1 MLASETDPTSDM
13 NSIERRGRL
22 APQKLAWIYER
33 MSLIRQFEE
42 RLKWLVETG
51 VPAGAVHYYVGEE
64 AVAVG
69 VCAALEPADWISS
82 THRGHGHCIA
92 KGVEVGGMM
101 AELFGKATGT
111 NRGKGGSM
119 HITDITKR
127 VLGVNPICGAGV
139 AHAVG
144 AGLSAKVRRTSEVA
158 AAFFGDGAASIGTLH
173 EAMNLAAIW
182 KLPVIFVCENNGY
195 AQATPVEYAVAV
207 PDIANRAAAY
217 AMPGVV
223 VDGQDVFAV
232 WEAAESA
239 VRRARAGEGPSLI
252 ECKTYRYY
260 GHHQGD
266 DTLRYRTPAEEATA
280 RKNDCLQ
287 RFRQQMESNGLLSLA
302 ELDEIDARN
311 RKLLDEAVEF
321 AKVSPLPEPAE
332 LLTDVYVSTASAPQ
346 ESASLVGVTR
356 ELNFGQAINEA
367 LRGEMARDPS
377 IIVMGE
383 DVAGAAGRA
392 QLGLIDAWGGPLR
405 ATRGLIKQ
413 FGPERVIDTPISE
426 MGFVGAAVG
435 AAMSGLRPVVE
446 IMFVDLI
453 GVCFD
458 QILNQ
463 AAKMH
468 YMMGGKFELPLV
480 IRTAY
485 GTRGDKRS
493 YGGGAAAHH
502 SQTIYA
508 ILAHIPGLKVVV
520 PSTAYNAKGLTIAA
534 IRDNGPVIVLEHK
547 FLGVQAKGLVPEGSY
562 TVPIGKAEVVR
573 RGDAV
578 TLVGIGRM
586 THVCLEAAQQ
596 LREKGT
602 EAEVIDLLTLAPLD
616 EQTIFDSVCRTHRL
630 VVVDED
636 NPVGSIGRDIAARV
650 GEQCFDYL
658 DAPIKVITAPNTPVP
673 FAAVLESLYTPRA
686 EQVVQGVHELIG

>member
-1 MLASETDPTSDM
+1 
-13 NSIERRGRL
+13 
-22 APQKLAWIYER
+22 
-33 MSLIRQFEE
+33 
-42 RLKWLVETG
+42 
-51 VPAGAVHYYVGEE
+51 
-64 AVAVG
+64 
-69 VCAALEPADWISS
+69 
-82 THRGHGHCIA
+82 
-92 KGVEVGGMM
+92 
-101 AELFGKATGT
+101 
-111 NRGKGGSM
+111 
-119 HITDITKR
+119 
-127 VLGVNPICGAGV
+127 
-139 AHAVG
+139 
-144 AGLSAKVRRTSEVA
+144 
-158 AAFFGDGAASIGTLH
+158 
-173 EAMNLAAIW
+173 
-182 KLPVIFVCENNGY
+182 
-195 AQATPVEYAVAV
+195 
-207 PDIANRAAAY
+207 
-217 AMPGVV
+217 
-223 VDGQDVFAV
+223 
-232 WEAAESA
+232 
-239 VRRARAGEGPSLI
+239 
-252 ECKTYRYY
+252 
-260 GHHQGD
+260 
-266 DTLRYRTPAEEATA
+266 
-280 RKNDCLQ
+280 
-287 RFRQQMESNGLLSLA
+287 
-302 ELDEIDARN
+302 
-311 RKLLDEAVEF
+311 
-321 AKVSPLPEPAE
+321 
-332 LLTDVYVSTASAPQ
+332 
-346 ESASLVGVTR
+346 
-356 ELNFGQAINEA
+356 
-367 LRGEMARDPS
+367 MARDPS

-413 FGPERVIDTPISE
+413 FGPRRVIDTPISE

-468 YMMGGKFELPLV
+468 YMMGGKFDLPLV

-508 ILAHIPGLKVVV
+508 ILAHIPGLKVIV

-547 FLGVQAKGLVPEGSY
+547 FLGVQAKGLVPEASY
-562 TVPIGKAEVVR
+562 TLPIGKAEVVR

-596 LREKGT
+596 LHGKGL

-686 EQVVQGVHELIG
+686 EQVVQGVQELIG